1 MNGRNDLRALQ
12 DSFYQKVADFDLQ
25 RGERVE
31 LTGSSYKSNKEWN
44 RNIAQARSYAES
56 LAEEQRLDYAVKGI
70 LANKVNDNINS
81 KINHYSHRNK
91 ELNKENNELRE
102 NFEALMNIQKR
113 LVNVKNEEALYEE
126 IEDEKKRAK
135 YERDKFIDS
144 LEFANIE
151 DFFSISN

>member
-113 LVNVKNEEALYEE
+113 SVNVKNEEALYEE

>member
-56 LAEEQRLDYAVKGI
+56 LD
-70 LANKVNDNINS
+70 
-81 KINHYSHRNK
+81 
-91 ELNKENNELRE
+91 
-102 NFEALMNIQKR
+102 
-113 LVNVKNEEALYEE
+113 
-126 IEDEKKRAK
+126 
-135 YERDKFIDS
+135 
-144 LEFANIE
+144 
-151 DFFSISN
+151 

>member
-1 MNGRNDLRALQ
+1 
-12 DSFYQKVADFDLQ
+12 
-25 RGERVE
+25 
-31 LTGSSYKSNKEWN
+31 
-44 RNIAQARSYAES
+44 
-56 LAEEQRLDYAVKGI
+56 
-70 LANKVNDNINS
+70 
-81 KINHYSHRNK
+81 
-91 ELNKENNELRE
+91 
-102 NFEALMNIQKR
+102 MNIQKR